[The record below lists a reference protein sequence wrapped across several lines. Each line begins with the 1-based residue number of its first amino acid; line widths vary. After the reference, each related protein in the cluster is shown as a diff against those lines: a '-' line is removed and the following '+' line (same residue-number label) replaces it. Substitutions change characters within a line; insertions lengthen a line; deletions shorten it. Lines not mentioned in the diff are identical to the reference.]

1 MKKMTRL
8 MAMLLSLLVLF
19 QSAAL
24 ADGTTAVSSDAVTEE
39 LYQGWVETATTYAA
53 ADADAYSKYINSST
67 YPVYLTVIR
76 GSSNF
81 DGIPSEPAYYNSTG
95 YSFFQSN
102 YRSSG
107 STAFSRTTEGV
118 ISEDII
124 SHVNFIPSVTSD
136 GVYGLADQTGVE
148 TIAMLPGV
156 DFDNLLRGVAANNN
170 DFYDSDGELVD
181 KSNIENYRVVPYVI
195 KVQESAQGRGWHIDC
210 ILIKKGVILAYD
222 LNLPTGV
229 QITDSAKVA
238 APFAETYVFK
248 NGETSHDFV
257 VKGVTGI
264 GSDNA
269 IKVSLGNKSY
279 TAYFRGWNTEPDG
292 SGEMKQPS
300 ENYTISKDTT
310 LYAIWEFDPG
320 LGRGDLLVRK
330 SVVDSEG
337 NPVTDDTTEFS
348 FRLDLPSD
356 DKEQHTYTKYN
367 ANNVAVF
374 NGTISDGGSF
384 TLLNGQFVVI
394 DNLYPKTDD
403 AELTE
408 NDENHEGWAIVTEI
422 EADGYT
428 TTWKSGNVNGNNTT
442 VNVQDALVTS
452 VVCEN
457 KAAPR
462 NTTVTITKQVEGNM
476 GDRSKEFTFTA
487 TLSGGDYSFA
497 DVTYSVDEGTSQSV
511 NTTGTSF
518 TFTLKHG
525 QHITFSGLPIGASF
539 QIAEDNG
546 GYTTKVD
553 GIEATSKTITLV
565 ETNADIEF
573 VNTKSETVDT
583 GILLDSLP
591 YVLILVLVGG
601 GVVLWLANRRR
612 RRED

>member
-53 ADADAYSKYINSST
+53 DADAYSKYINSST

-102 YRSSG
+102 YKSSG
-107 STAFSRTTEGV
+107 TRAFSVTTERV

-156 DFDNLLRGVAANNN
+156 DFDKLLQGVEANNN
-170 DFYDSDGELVD
+170 DFYDSDGELVE

-195 KVQESAQGRGWHIDC
+195 KVQESVQGHGWHIDC

-257 VKGVTGI
+257 VKDVTGI
-264 GSDNA
+264 GSDKA

-279 TAYFRGWNTEPDG
+279 TAHFRGWNTEPDG

-337 NPVTDDTTEFS
+337 NPVTDDTTVFS

-367 ANNVAVF
+367 ANNVAVS

-394 DNLYPKTDD
+394 DNLYPMTDD

-408 NDENHEGWAIVTEI
+408 NDEKHEGWANVTEI

-428 TTWKSGNVNGNNTT
+428 TTWKSGNVNGNKTT

-462 NTTVTITKQVEGNM
+462 NTTVTITKQVAGNM
-476 GDRSKEFTFTA
+476 GDRNKEFA
-487 TLSGGDYSFA
+487 
-497 DVTYSVDEGTSQSV
+497 
-511 NTTGTSF
+511 
-518 TFTLKHG
+518 
-525 QHITFSGLPIGASF
+525 ITFDVKLNGEAVTGYTVWKGNTQLTAPYTIKHDETIVLKNVPIGATVTVTETDTAYIESYKV
-539 QIAEDNG
+539 NG
-546 GYTTKVD
+546 AT
-553 GIEATSKTITLV
+553 EATTGYKATVTA
-565 ETNADIEF
+565 NAEGTASIEF
-573 VNTKSETVDT
+573 VNTKNETVDT